1 VRALVLQH
9 EEPTP
14 GGLILDWLAE
24 RQAGVEI
31 HRIDVDGR
39 TIDPREHDL
48 IVSLGSEFAAFDDH
62 IEWIPREL
70 ELLREAVERDVPVLG
85 VCFGGQLLARAFG
98 GETFRGT
105 ESEIGWLPVRTSEP
119 ELVPE
124 GPWFQWHFDSFT
136 VPDAARL
143 IADSPAGP
151 QAYLL
156 GRSLGLQFHPEVTPQ
171 IMDDW
176 VSAYRHELDGEGV
189 DPDELLE
196 ETERRAPESRRTAWT
211 LLDSWLEQVAGLGRE
226 AVGGG

>member
-1 VRALVLQH
+1 VRVLVLQH

-14 GGLILDWLAE
+14 PGVILETLAE
-24 RQAGVEI
+24 RDAEVDV
-31 HRIDVDGR
+31 HRIDLDERPV
-39 TIDPREHDL
+39 DPREHDL

-62 IEWIPREL
+62 IPWIPREM
-70 ELLREAVERDVPVLG
+70 ELMRTAIEHDVPVLG

-98 GETFRGT
+98 GETFRSSM
-105 ESEIGWLPVRTSEP
+105 SEVGWYPVRTSEP
-119 ELVPE
+119 VLVPE

-136 VPDAARL
+136 VPDGARL

-176 VSAYRHELDGEGV
+176 VRAYRHELDGEGV
-189 DPDELLE
+189 DPDGLLE
-196 ETERRAPESRRTAWT
+196 ETERRAPESRRTAWR
-211 LLDSWLEQVAGLGRE
+211 LLDGWLERVAGLGRE

>member
-1 VRALVLQH
+1 L
-9 EEPTP
+9 
-14 GGLILDWLAE
+14 
-24 RQAGVEI
+24 
-31 HRIDVDGR
+31 
-39 TIDPREHDL
+39 
-48 IVSLGSEFAAFDDH
+48 
-62 IEWIPREL
+62 
-70 ELLREAVERDVPVLG
+70 
-85 VCFGGQLLARAFG
+85 
-98 GETFRGT
+98 
-105 ESEIGWLPVRTSEP
+105 
-119 ELVPE
+119 
-124 GPWFQWHFDSFT
+124 
-136 VPDAARL
+136 PDAARL